1 MKGTTRRKTTR
12 TSGWLVAGCLLA
24 TVAAVPAEEAATV
37 AEDRGMWEMAY
48 GDVYYRVIGELKN
61 ASAKPLTYVKLEI
74 DLLDA
79 EGKVVKTL
87 HGYNQKAEFLAG
99 VEGLGADL
107 ASDES
112 FEKKLERVEPIPA
125 GGSDAFRIG
134 IGKEE
139 IPTKPKFKSYRVRIV
154 ETK

>member
-79 EGKVVKTL
+79 
-87 HGYNQKAEFLAG
+87 
-99 VEGLGADL
+99 
-107 ASDES
+107 
-112 FEKKLERVEPIPA
+112 

-154 ETK
+154 EKK